1 MKALWLV
8 SFRPIG
14 KSKLNDFY
22 QSLFV
27 DSVKSTNFDI
37 TFSLTQFNEEN
48 VEEFINKKNIKNFF
62 VIHLKSDVHKII
74 KLKKKMKIYKKKKNI
89 LGIDIKPEFPQNPH
103 VTIENNFNNSL
114 NNVSMDLIEKIN
126 KIV

>member
-1 MKALWLV
+1 MKV
-8 SFRPIG
+8 
-14 KSKLNDFY
+14 
-22 QSLFV
+22 
-27 DSVKSTNFDI
+27 
-37 TFSLTQFNEEN
+37 
-48 VEEFINKKNIKNFF
+48 
-62 VIHLKSDVHKII
+62 
-74 KLKKKMKIYKKKKNI
+74 YKKKKNI